1 VSIVA
6 ERLSIGQMFPN
17 ITPPV
22 ANRKS
27 IDSSRTNPAAPS
39 RSFQDVLNEN
49 VVRLSQHAE
58 VRLQQRG
65 IQLKPEQMAKI
76 QSAIDKAAAKGARE
90 SLVLMD
96 DIALIVNVKNR
107 TIVTAMDG
115 NSMKDNVFTQIDSAI
130 II

>member
-1 VSIVA
+1 VGIVA
-6 ERLSIGQMFPN
+6 DRLSIGQLFPN

-22 ANRKS
+22 ANRKPNE
-27 IDSSRTNPAAPS
+27 IHRTNSDVGS
-39 RSFQDVLNEN
+39 RSFKDIFQEN

-58 VRLQQRG
+58 TRLQQRG
-65 IQLKPEQMAKI
+65 IQLKPEQMTKI
-76 QSAIDKAAAKGARE
+76 QSAIDKAASKGAKE
-90 SLVLMD
+90 SLVLID
-96 DIALIVNVKNR
+96 NIALIVNVKNR

>member
-1 VSIVA
+1 MADRISVG
-6 ERLSIGQMFPN
+6 RMFPN
-17 ITPPV
+17 VAPPV
-22 ANRKS
+22 ANRKPL
-27 IDSSRTNPAAPS
+27 DSARPHPYPGA

-58 VRLQQRG
+58 TRLQQRG
-65 IQLKPEQMAKI
+65 IQLKPEQMERI
-76 QSAIDKAAAKGARE
+76 QSAIDKAASKGSKD

-107 TIVTAMDG
+107 TVVTAMDG
-115 NSMKDNVFTQIDSAI
+115 ASMRDNVFTQIDSAI